1 MFSERELAVVA
12 TNVPWCQAPCQR
24 LARSGNGL
32 DLWGEDC
39 AILQVGSLENAQ
51 KPMHRMQAPSTERNG
66 LILEYFGYLRRT
78 PASIWGPTGTTFM
91 DSS

>member
-1 MFSERELAVVA
+1 M
-12 TNVPWCQAPCQR
+12 VPGTLSALGSQR
-24 LARSGNGL
+24 QWPRPL
-32 DLWGEDC
+32 GEDC